1 MAEMKER
8 HQIVVRM
15 EADEVKRVKR
25 FCLDNNL
32 TISDA
37 IRSGLALLMA
47 ENSGGK
53 RKEKVNTK

>member
-1 MAEMKER
+1 MEKER

-47 ENSGGK
+47 EKGNGK
-53 RKEKVNTK
+53 SKEKVKTK